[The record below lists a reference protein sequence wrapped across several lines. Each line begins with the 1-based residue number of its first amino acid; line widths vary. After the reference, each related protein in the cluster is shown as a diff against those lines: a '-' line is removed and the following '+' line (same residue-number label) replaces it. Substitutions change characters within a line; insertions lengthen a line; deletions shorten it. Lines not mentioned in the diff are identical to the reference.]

1 MDKLIVEAE
10 KFTTS
15 LLNEKLDTSF
25 LYHNLTHT
33 QRVVEKAKE
42 LAEQSGLNDSEKN
55 ILILATWLHDTGYT
69 KNIKS
74 LNRLIQMAI
83 LNFQKPDKIVLQK
96 TTEFEA
102 QFEFRPLEPGFG
114 LTIGNALRRVL
125 LSSLEGYAI
134 VGIKVEGAEH
144 EFATLKGITEDVTEI
159 ILNLKQVR
167 FKKIVDNDVASEKI
181 TLSIKNKTEF
191 TAGMIGE
198 ATHAFEV
205 MNPELLI
212 CVMDSTAK
220 LDIEITIS
228 KGRGYVPAEDNK
240 VKDSVF
246 GLIPIDSIHTPI
258 KNVKYHIE
266 NTRVEQRTDFEKLIM
281 DVNTDGTIHPEEAV
295 KQASRILIQHLM
307 IITDEN
313 ITFDNKE
320 EKKEDMVDEQ
330 TLQLRKIL
338 KTPLED
344 LDLSVRA
351 FNCLKAAKINSLS
364 ELVQYEQEDLMKF
377 RNFGQKSLSE
387 IEQVLIERGLGFGMD
402 LSKLGLDKE
411 DY

>member
-1 MDKLIVEAE
+1 
-10 KFTTS
+10 
-15 LLNEKLDTSF
+15 
-25 LYHNLTHT
+25 
-33 QRVVEKAKE
+33 
-42 LAEQSGLNDSEKN
+42 
-55 ILILATWLHDTGYT
+55 
-69 KNIKS
+69 
-74 LNRLIQMAI
+74 MAI

-96 TTEFEA
+96 ATDFEA
-102 QFEFRPLEPGFG
+102 QFEFRPLEPGYG

-134 VGIKVEGAEH
+134 TGIKIEGAEH
-144 EFATLKGITEDVTEI
+144 EFATIRGIAEDVTEM

-167 FKKIVDNDVASEKI
+167 FKKTVEGDVHQEKVI
-181 TLSIKNKTEF
+181 LSLKNKAEF
-191 TAGMIGE
+191 TAGMIGDGLQS
-198 ATHAFEV
+198 FVV

-212 CVMDSTAK
+212 CTMDTSAR
-220 LDIEITIS
+220 LDIELHIG
-228 KGRGYVPAEDNK
+228 KGRGYVPSEENR
-240 VKDSVF
+240 VKDAPF
-246 GLIPIDSIHTPI
+246 GFIPVDSIFTPI
-258 KNVKYHIE
+258 KNVKYAVE
-266 NTRVEQRTDFEKLIM
+266 NTRVEQRTDYEKLVM
-281 DVNTDGTIHPEEAV
+281 DVVTDGTIHPEDAV

-313 ITFDNKE
+313 ITFDTKE
-320 EKKEDMVDEQ
+320 EKKEDLVDET
-330 TLQLRKIL
+330 TLQLRKVL

-387 IEQVLIERGLGFGMD
+387 IEQVLQERGLGFGMD

-411 DY
+411 DL

>member
-1 MDKLIVEAE
+1 
-10 KFTTS
+10 
-15 LLNEKLDTSF
+15 
-25 LYHNLTHT
+25 
-33 QRVVEKAKE
+33 
-42 LAEQSGLNDSEKN
+42 
-55 ILILATWLHDTGYT
+55 
-69 KNIKS
+69 
-74 LNRLIQMAI
+74 MAI
-83 LNFQKPDKIVLQK
+83 LNFQKPDKIILQK
-96 TTEFEA
+96 ANDFEA

-114 LTIGNALRRVL
+114 VTIGNALRRVL

-134 VGIKVEGAEH
+134 VGVKIDGVDH
-144 EFATLKGITEDVTEI
+144 EFATMKGVSEDVVEI
-159 ILNLKQVR
+159 FLNLKQVR
-167 FKKIVDNDVASEKI
+167 FKKIVDHEVANERI
-181 TLSIKNKTEF
+181 ILSIKNRTEF

-198 ATHAFEV
+198 NTPSFQI

-212 CVMDSTAK
+212 CTLDSSSK
-220 LDIEITIS
+220 MDIELTIG
-228 KGRGYVPAEDNK
+228 KGRGYVPAEENK
-240 VKDSVF
+240 LKEAPM
-246 GLIPIDSIHTPI
+246 GYIPIDAIYTPI
-258 KNVKYHIE
+258 KNVKYTIE

-281 DVNTDGTIHPEEAV
+281 EVSTDGTIHPEEAV

-320 EKKEDMVDEQ
+320 EKKEDLVDEQ
-330 TLQLRKIL
+330 TLQLRKVL

-377 RNFGQKSLSE
+377 RNFGQKSLAE

-402 LSKLGLDKE
+402 LAKLGVDKE
-411 DY
+411 DF

>member
-1 MDKLIVEAE
+1 
-10 KFTTS
+10 
-15 LLNEKLDTSF
+15 
-25 LYHNLTHT
+25 
-33 QRVVEKAKE
+33 
-42 LAEQSGLNDSEKN
+42 
-55 ILILATWLHDTGYT
+55 
-69 KNIKS
+69 
-74 LNRLIQMAI
+74 MAI
-83 LNFQKPDKIVLQK
+83 LNFVKPDKIVLQK
-96 TTEFEA
+96 ATEFEA
-102 QFEFRPLEPGFG
+102 QFEFRPLEPGYG
-114 LTIGNALRRVL
+114 VTIGNALRRVL

-134 VGIKVEGAEH
+134 IGINISGVDH
-144 EFATLKGITEDVTEI
+144 EFATMKGITEDVTEL

-167 FKKIVDNDVASEKI
+167 FKMKVDQEVTSEKV
-181 TLSIKNKTEF
+181 TLSIKNKSEF

-198 ATHAFEV
+198 ASPSFQV

-212 CVMDSTAK
+212 CTMDSTAK
-220 LDIEITIS
+220 LDIEITIG
-228 KGRGYVPAEDNK
+228 KGRGYVAAEDHK
-240 VKDSVF
+240 EKSSHI
-246 GLIPIDSIHTPI
+246 GYIPVDSIYTPI
-258 KNVKYHIE
+258 KNVKYTIE

-281 DVNTDGTIHPEEAV
+281 EVVTDGTIHPEDAV

-313 ITFDNKE
+313 ITFDSKE
-320 EKKEDMVDEQ
+320 DKKEDLVDEQ

-387 IEQVLIERGLGFGMD
+387 IDQVLHERGLSFGMD
-402 LSKLGLDKE
+402 LSKLKLDDE
-411 DY
+411 